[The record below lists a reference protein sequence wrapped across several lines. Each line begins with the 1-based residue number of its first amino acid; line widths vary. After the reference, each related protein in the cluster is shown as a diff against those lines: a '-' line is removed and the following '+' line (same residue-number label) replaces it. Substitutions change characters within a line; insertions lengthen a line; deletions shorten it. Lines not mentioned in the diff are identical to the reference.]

1 MDLTFLAFASFGVFV
16 FGISKGG
23 VPGPIAMLAVPVMSF
38 VMSPLQA
45 AGILLPLLIIMDF
58 SAIYLYWKKWINN
71 ILKIII
77 PASIVGILF
86 GTFTF
91 KYTNE
96 DQIRVMVGIISIIF
110 VVVSFIQKSNFLLRP
125 TKLKGYFWSSLA
137 GYTSFLIHAGN
148 PPMNFYMLPLK
159 LNKISFIGTM
169 TLAFLVINV
178 VKLIPYY
185 YVGLLAPSNLMVSL
199 VLLPLAFVSVL
210 IGYFLQKRIPEKL
223 FFNIVYILL
232 FISGTKL
239 IYDGII

>member
-58 SAIYLYWKKWINN
+58 SAIYLYWKKWINH

-199 VLLPLAFVSVL
+199 ILLPLAFVSVL

>member
-1 MDLTFLAFASFGVFV
+1 MDPTFLAFASFGVFV

-58 SAIYLYWKKWINN
+58 AAIYLYWKKWINN
-71 ILKIII
+71 IIKTIV
-77 PASIVGILF
+77 PASIIGILF

-91 KYTNE
+91 NYTNE
-96 DQIRVMVGIISIIF
+96 DQIRIMVGIISIIF
-110 VVVSFIQKSNFLLRP
+110 VIISFIQKSNFLLKP
-125 TKLKGYFWSSLA
+125 TKFKGYFWSSIA

-159 LNKISFIGTM
+159 LDKISFIGTM

-178 VKLIPYY
+178 VKLVPYY
-185 YVGLLAPSNLMVSL
+185 YVGLLAPSNLIVSL
-199 VLLPLAFVSVL
+199 ILLPLAFFSVL

-232 FISGTKL
+232 FISGSKL

>member
-96 DQIRVMVGIISIIF
+96 DQIRIMVGIISIIF
-110 VVVSFIQKSNFLLRP
+110 VVVSFIQKSSFLLRP
-125 TKLKGYFWSSLA
+125 TKVKGYFWSSIA

-185 YVGLLAPSNLMVSL
+185 YVGLLAPSNLMVSII
-199 VLLPLAFVSVL
+199 LLPLAFVSVL

>member
-1 MDLTFLAFASFGVFV
+1 MDPTFLAFASFGVFV

-38 VMSPLQA
+38 EMSPLQA

-58 SAIYLYWKKWINN
+58 SAIYLYWKKWLNN
-71 ILKIII
+71 IVKIII
-77 PASIVGILF
+77 PASIIGILF

-91 KYTNE
+91 QYTNE
-96 DQIRVMVGIISIIF
+96 NQIRIVVGAISIIF
-110 VVVSFIQKSNFLLRP
+110 VLVSFIQRNNLLLKP
-125 TKLKGYFWSSLA
+125 TNLKGYFWSSIA

-148 PPMNFYMLPLK
+148 PPINFYMLPLK
-159 LNKISFIGTM
+159 LDKVSFIGTM

-185 YVGLLAPSNLMVSL
+185 YVGLLAPSNLIVSL
-199 VLLPLAFVSVL
+199 MLLPLAFVSVL
-210 IGYFLQKRIPEKL
+210 VGYFLQKKIPEKL

-232 FISGTKL
+232 FLSGCKL
-239 IYDGII
+239 IFDGVI

>member
-1 MDLTFLAFASFGVFV
+1 MDPTFLAFASFGVFV

-38 VMSPLQA
+38 AMSPLQA

-58 SAIYLYWKKWINN
+58 SAIYLYWKKWLNN
-71 ILKIII
+71 IVKIII
-77 PASIVGILF
+77 PASIIGILF

-91 KYTNE
+91 QYTNE
-96 DQIRVMVGIISIIF
+96 NQIRIVVGAISIIF
-110 VVVSFIQKSNFLLRP
+110 VLVSFIQRNNLLLKP
-125 TKLKGYFWSSLA
+125 TNIKGYFWSSIA

-148 PPMNFYMLPLK
+148 PPINFYMLPLK
-159 LNKISFIGTM
+159 LDKVAFIGTM

-185 YVGLLAPSNLMVSL
+185 YVGLLAPSNLIVSL
-199 VLLPLAFVSVL
+199 MLLPLAFVSVL
-210 IGYFLQKRIPEKL
+210 FGYFLQKKIPEKL

-232 FISGTKL
+232 FLSGCKL
-239 IYDGII
+239 IFDGVI

>member
-1 MDLTFLAFASFGVFV
+1 MDPVFLAFASFGVFV

-38 VMSPLQA
+38 AMSPLQA

-58 SAIYLYWKKWINN
+58 SALYLYWKKWINK

-86 GTFTF
+86 GTYTF

-96 DQIRVMVGIISIIF
+96 DQIRIMVGIISIIF
-110 VVVSFIQKSNFLLRP
+110 VLVSFIQKSNSLLKP
-125 TKLKGYFWSSLA
+125 TKLKGYFWSSIA

-148 PPMNFYMLPLK
+148 PPMNFYTLPLK
-159 LNKISFIGTM
+159 LDKISFIGTM
-169 TLAFLVINV
+169 TMAFLVINV

-185 YVGLLAPSNLMVSL
+185 YVGLLAPANLIVSL
-199 VLLPLAFVSVL
+199 ILVPLAFISVL
-210 IGYFLQKRIPEKL
+210 IGYFIQKRIPERI
-223 FFNIVYILL
+223 FFNVIYILL
-232 FISGTKL
+232 FLSGLKL
-239 IYDGII
+239 IYDGIV

>member
-1 MDLTFLAFASFGVFV
+1 MDPTFLAFASFGVFV

-38 VMSPLQA
+38 AMSPLQA

-58 SAIYLYWKKWINN
+58 SAIYLYWKKWLNN
-71 ILKIII
+71 IVKIII
-77 PASIVGILF
+77 PASIIGILF

-91 KYTNE
+91 QYTNE
-96 DQIRVMVGIISIIF
+96 NQIRIVVGAISIIF
-110 VVVSFIQKSNFLLRP
+110 VLVSFIQRNNLLLKP
-125 TKLKGYFWSSLA
+125 TNLKGYFWSSIA

-148 PPMNFYMLPLK
+148 PPINFYMLPLK
-159 LNKISFIGTM
+159 LDKVSFIGTM

-185 YVGLLAPSNLMVSL
+185 YVGLLAPSNLIVSL
-199 VLLPLAFVSVL
+199 MLLTLAFVSVL
-210 IGYFLQKRIPEKL
+210 FGYFLQKKIPEKL

-232 FISGTKL
+232 FLSGCKL
-239 IYDGII
+239 IFDGVI

>member
-1 MDLTFLAFASFGVFV
+1 MDPTFLAFASFGVFV

-38 VMSPLQA
+38 AMSPLQA

-58 SAIYLYWKKWINN
+58 SAIYLYWKKWLNN
-71 ILKIII
+71 IVKIII
-77 PASIVGILF
+77 PASIIGILF

-91 KYTNE
+91 QYTNE
-96 DQIRVMVGIISIIF
+96 NQIRIVVGAISIIF
-110 VVVSFIQKSNFLLRP
+110 VLVSFIQRNNILLKP
-125 TKLKGYFWSSLA
+125 TNIKGYFWSSIA

-148 PPMNFYMLPLK
+148 PPINFYMLPLK
-159 LNKISFIGTM
+159 LDKVSFIGTM

-185 YVGLLAPSNLMVSL
+185 YVGLLAPSNLIVSL
-199 VLLPLAFVSVL
+199 MLLPLAFVSVL
-210 IGYFLQKRIPEKL
+210 FGYFLQKKIPEKL

-232 FISGTKL
+232 FLSGCKL
-239 IYDGII
+239 IYDGVI

>member
-1 MDLTFLAFASFGVFV
+1 MDPTFLAFASFGVFV

-38 VMSPLQA
+38 TMSPLQA

-58 SAIYLYWKKWINN
+58 SAIYLYWKKWLNN
-71 ILKIII
+71 IVKIII
-77 PASIVGILF
+77 PASIIGILF

-91 KYTNE
+91 QYTNE
-96 DQIRVMVGIISIIF
+96 NQIRIVVGAISIIF
-110 VVVSFIQKSNFLLRP
+110 VLVSFIQRNNLLLKP
-125 TKLKGYFWSSLA
+125 TNLKGYFWSSIA

-148 PPMNFYMLPLK
+148 PPINFYMLPLK
-159 LNKISFIGTM
+159 LDKVSFIGTM

-185 YVGLLAPSNLMVSL
+185 YVGLLAPSNLIVSL
-199 VLLPLAFVSVL
+199 MLLPLAFVSVL
-210 IGYFLQKRIPEKL
+210 FGYFLQKKIPEKL

-232 FISGTKL
+232 FLSGCKL
-239 IYDGII
+239 IFDGVI

>member
-1 MDLTFLAFASFGVFV
+1 MDPTFLAFASFGVFV

-38 VMSPLQA
+38 AMSPLQA

-58 SAIYLYWKKWINN
+58 SAIYLYWKKWLNN
-71 ILKIII
+71 IVKIII
-77 PASIVGILF
+77 PASIIGILF

-91 KYTNE
+91 QYTNE
-96 DQIRVMVGIISIIF
+96 NQIRIVVGAISIIF
-110 VVVSFIQKSNFLLRP
+110 VLVSFIQRNNLLLKP
-125 TKLKGYFWSSLA
+125 TNLKGYFWSSIA

-148 PPMNFYMLPLK
+148 PPINFYMLPLK
-159 LNKISFIGTM
+159 LDKVSFIGTM

-185 YVGLLAPSNLMVSL
+185 YVGLLGPSNLIVSL
-199 VLLPLAFVSVL
+199 MLLPLAFVSVL
-210 IGYFLQKRIPEKL
+210 FGYFLQKKIPEKL

-232 FISGTKL
+232 FLSGCKL
-239 IYDGII
+239 IFDGVI

>member
-1 MDLTFLAFASFGVFV
+1 MDPVFLAFASFGVFV

-38 VMSPLQA
+38 AMSPLQA

-58 SAIYLYWKKWINN
+58 SAIYLYWKKWINK

-86 GTFTF
+86 GAFTF

-96 DQIRVMVGIISIIF
+96 DQIRIMVGIISIIF
-110 VVVSFIQKSNFLLRP
+110 VLISFIQKSNSLLKP
-125 TKLKGYFWSSLA
+125 TKLKGYFWSSIA

-148 PPMNFYMLPLK
+148 PPMNFYTLPLK
-159 LNKISFIGTM
+159 LDKISFIGTM
-169 TLAFLVINV
+169 TMAFLVINV

-185 YVGLLAPSNLMVSL
+185 YVGLLAPANMIVSII
-199 VLLPLAFVSVL
+199 LLPLAFISVL
-210 IGYFLQKRIPEKL
+210 IGYFIQKRIPEKI
-223 FFNIVYILL
+223 FFNVIYILL
-232 FISGTKL
+232 FLSGLKL
-239 IYDGII
+239 IYDGIV

>member
-1 MDLTFLAFASFGVFV
+1 MDPTFLVFASFGVFV

-58 SAIYLYWKKWINN
+58 SAIYLYWKKWINH

-77 PASIVGILF
+77 PSSIIGILF

-178 VKLIPYY
+178 VKLVPYY
-185 YVGLLAPSNLMVSL
+185 YVGLLAPSNLMVSII
-199 VLLPLAFVSVL
+199 LLPLAFVSVL

>member
-1 MDLTFLAFASFGVFV
+1 MDPIFLTFASFGVFV

-23 VPGPIAMLAVPVMSF
+23 VPGPVAMLAVPVMSF

-58 SAIYLYWKKWINN
+58 SAIYLYWRKWINH

-96 DQIRVMVGIISIIF
+96 DQIRIMVGIISIIF
-110 VVVSFIQKSNFLLRP
+110 VIVSFVQKSNFLLRP
-125 TKLKGYFWSSLA
+125 TKFKGYFWSSIA

-159 LNKISFIGTM
+159 LDKISFIGTM

-185 YVGLLAPSNLMVSL
+185 YVGLLAPSNLIVSL
-199 VLLPLAFVSVL
+199 ILLPLAFLSVL
-210 IGYFLQKRIPEKL
+210 IGYFLQTRIPEKL
-223 FFNIVYILL
+223 FFNTVYILL